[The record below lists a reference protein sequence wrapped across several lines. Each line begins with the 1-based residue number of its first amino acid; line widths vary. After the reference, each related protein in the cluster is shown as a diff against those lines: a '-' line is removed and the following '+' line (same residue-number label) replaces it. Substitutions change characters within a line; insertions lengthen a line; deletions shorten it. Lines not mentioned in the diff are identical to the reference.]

1 MLEPITPT
9 ARPQRSRWEAH
20 AERPVGARHPTGPDL
35 PVMRRPG
42 GLDTHELRAWGR
54 ARGIEVPDRGRLP
67 GELLRAWER
76 ATEEAGRSAG

>member
-9 ARPQRSRWEAH
+9 VRPHRSRWEAN
-20 AERPVGARHPTGPDL
+20 AERPVGARPPTAPRL
-35 PVMRRPG
+35 PVMSRPG
-42 GLDTHELRAWGR
+42 GLDTRELRAWGR
-54 ARGIEVPDRGRLP
+54 AQGIEVPDRGRLP